1 MKRAISRQEL
11 LTVGKLLGASALV
24 AVIYPPVAGLDYTA
38 RALSDALS
46 IAGLVLLIVGLFRL
60 VCRMGQFDSTRY
72 GFRKFIEVIRTKDYV
87 HSKSQLPSLAQY
99 KAEHPYRK
107 KYLPVLAA
115 AAVDLLLAL
124 LLA

>member
-1 MKRAISRQEL
+1 MKGPLSRQEWL
-11 LTVGKLLGASALV
+11 SVGKLLGASALV
-24 AVIYPPVAGLDYTA
+24 AAVYPAAAGLGYTA
-38 RALSDALS
+38 RSLADALA

-60 VCRMGQFDSTRY
+60 VCRLGQFDSTRY
-72 GFRKFIEVIRTKDYV
+72 GFRKFIEVIRTKNYV
-87 HSKSQLPSLAQY
+87 HSQSKLPSLAQF

-107 KYLPVLAA
+107 KYLPLLIA